1 MPVPV
6 QRPAKKKKKKKVKKM
21 VNGAQ
26 PMEDAKLADQ
36 EADLLDQINAL
47 DNRPVEP
54 NYNVPAFDEN
64 DFDFSGA

>member
-1 MPVPV
+1 
-6 QRPAKKKKKKKVKKM
+6 M

-26 PMEDAKLADQ
+26 PMEDSKLADQ
-36 EADLLDQINAL
+36 ENDLLNQINAL